1 VIEVK
6 VKINSIIIF
15 KEDTKEIIAKIKED
29 GFETR
34 EGFNILLDSYSE
46 EHVSNELVSLKDIL
60 FFKNNPQETYL
71 VTQINQRFFYMTKL
85 TIVDDEL
92 TLDTNYILAYPNSK
106 LFGTLDELGL
116 EKLNRRSPINGR
128 GWAKSPASFL

>member
-1 VIEVK
+1 MFSFK
-6 VKINSIIIF
+6 DLKINSIIIF
-15 KEDTKEIIAKIKED
+15 KENTKEIIAKIKED

-46 EHVSNELVSLKDIL
+46 ENISNELVSLKDIL
-60 FFKNNPQETYL
+60 FFKNNPKETYL

-85 TIVDDEL
+85 IILDDEL

-116 EKLNRRSPINGR
+116 EKLQT
-128 GWAKSPASFL
+128 KEEE

>member
-1 VIEVK
+1 MFNFK
-6 VKINSIIIF
+6 DLKINSIIIF

-46 EHVSNELVSLKDIL
+46 ENVTNELVSLKDIL
-60 FFKNNPQETYL
+60 FFKNNPKETYL

-85 TIVDDEL
+85 IILDDEL

-116 EKLNRRSPINGR
+116 EKLNT
-128 GWAKSPASFL
+128 KEE

>member
-1 VIEVK
+1 MFNFK
-6 VKINSIIIF
+6 DLKINSIIVF

-46 EHVSNELVSLKDIL
+46 ENVSNELVSLKDIL

-85 TIVDDEL
+85 IILDDEL

-116 EKLNRRSPINGR
+116 EKLNMEEE
-128 GWAKSPASFL
+128 

>member
-1 VIEVK
+1 MFSFK
-6 VKINSIIIF
+6 DLKINSIIIF

-46 EHVSNELVSLKDIL
+46 EHVSDELVSLKDIL
-60 FFKNNPQETYL
+60 FFKNNPKETYL

-85 TIVDDEL
+85 IILDDEL

-116 EKLNRRSPINGR
+116 EKLNT
-128 GWAKSPASFL
+128 KEE

>member
-1 VIEVK
+1 MFNFK
-6 VKINSIIIF
+6 DLKINSIIVF

-34 EGFNILLDSYSE
+34 KGFNILLDSYSE

-116 EKLNRRSPINGR
+116 EKLNMEEE
-128 GWAKSPASFL
+128 

>member
-1 VIEVK
+1 MFNFK
-6 VKINSIIIF
+6 DLKINSIIVF
-15 KEDTKEIIAKIKED
+15 KENTKEIIAKIKED

-116 EKLNRRSPINGR
+116 EKLNMEEE
-128 GWAKSPASFL
+128 

>member
-1 VIEVK
+1 MFNFK
-6 VKINSIIIF
+6 DLKINSIIIF

-46 EHVSNELVSLKDIL
+46 EHVSDELVSLKDIL
-60 FFKNNPQETYL
+60 FFKNNPKETYL

-85 TIVDDEL
+85 IILNDEL

-116 EKLNRRSPINGR
+116 EKLQT
-128 GWAKSPASFL
+128 KEEE

>member
-1 VIEVK
+1 MFNFK
-6 VKINSIIIF
+6 DLKINSIIVF

-46 EHVSNELVSLKDIL
+46 ENVTDELVSLKDIL
-60 FFKNNPQETYL
+60 FFKNNPKETYL

-85 TIVDDEL
+85 IILDDEL

-116 EKLNRRSPINGR
+116 EKLQT
-128 GWAKSPASFL
+128 KEEE

>member
-1 VIEVK
+1 MFNFK
-6 VKINSIIIF
+6 DLKINSIIIF

-46 EHVSNELVSLKDIL
+46 EHVSDELVSLKDIL
-60 FFKNNPQETYL
+60 FFKNNPKETYL

-85 TIVDDEL
+85 IILDDEL

-116 EKLNRRSPINGR
+116 EKLNT
-128 GWAKSPASFL
+128 KEEE

>member
-1 VIEVK
+1 MFNFK
-6 VKINSIIIF
+6 DLKINSIIVF

-46 EHVSNELVSLKDIL
+46 ENVSNELVSLKDIL

-116 EKLNRRSPINGR
+116 EKLNTEEE
-128 GWAKSPASFL
+128 

>member
-1 VIEVK
+1 MFNFK
-6 VKINSIIIF
+6 DLKINSIIVF

-29 GFETR
+29 RFETR

-46 EHVSNELVSLKDIL
+46 ENVSNELVSLKDIL

-85 TIVDDEL
+85 TIIDDEL

-116 EKLNRRSPINGR
+116 EKLNMEEE
-128 GWAKSPASFL
+128 

>member
-1 VIEVK
+1 MFNFK
-6 VKINSIIIF
+6 DLKINSIIVF

-60 FFKNNPQETYL
+60 FFKNNPKETYL

-85 TIVDDEL
+85 IIVNDEL

-116 EKLNRRSPINGR
+116 EKLETKEG
-128 GWAKSPASFL
+128 

>member
-1 VIEVK
+1 MFNFK
-6 VKINSIIIF
+6 DLKINSIIIF

-46 EHVSNELVSLKDIL
+46 ENVSNELVSLKDIL

-85 TIVDDEL
+85 IILDDEL

-116 EKLNRRSPINGR
+116 EKLQT
-128 GWAKSPASFL
+128 KEE

>member
-1 VIEVK
+1 MFNFK
-6 VKINSIIIF
+6 DLKINSIIIF

-46 EHVSNELVSLKDIL
+46 ENLTNELVSLKDIL
-60 FFKNNPQETYL
+60 FFKNNPKETYL

-85 TIVDDEL
+85 IILDDEL
-92 TLDTNYILAYPNSK
+92 TLDTNYILAYPNNK

-116 EKLNRRSPINGR
+116 EKLQT
-128 GWAKSPASFL
+128 KEEE

>member
-1 VIEVK
+1 MFSFK
-6 VKINSIIIF
+6 DLKINSIIIF

-29 GFETR
+29 SFETR

-46 EHVSNELVSLKDIL
+46 EHVSDELVSLKDIL
-60 FFKNNPQETYL
+60 FFKNNPKETYL

-85 TIVDDEL
+85 IILDDEL

-116 EKLNRRSPINGR
+116 EKLQT
-128 GWAKSPASFL
+128 KEEEE

>member
-1 VIEVK
+1 MFNFK
-6 VKINSIIIF
+6 DLKINSIIIF

-46 EHVSNELVSLKDIL
+46 ENVTDELVSLKDIL
-60 FFKNNPQETYL
+60 FFKNNPKETYL

-85 TIVDDEL
+85 IILNDEL

-116 EKLNRRSPINGR
+116 EKLNT
-128 GWAKSPASFL
+128 KEEE

>member
-1 VIEVK
+1 MFNFK
-6 VKINSIIIF
+6 DLKINSIIIF

-46 EHVSNELVSLKDIL
+46 EHVSDELVSLKDIL
-60 FFKNNPQETYL
+60 FFKNNPKETYL

-85 TIVDDEL
+85 IILDDEL

-116 EKLNRRSPINGR
+116 EKLQT
-128 GWAKSPASFL
+128 KEE

>member
-1 VIEVK
+1 MFNFK
-6 VKINSIIIF
+6 DLKINSIIVF

-34 EGFNILLDSYSE
+34 EGFNIHLDSYSE

-116 EKLNRRSPINGR
+116 EKLNMGEE
-128 GWAKSPASFL
+128 

>member
-1 VIEVK
+1 MFNFK
-6 VKINSIIIF
+6 DLKINSIIVF

-46 EHVSNELVSLKDIL
+46 ENVSNELVSLKDIL
-60 FFKNNPQETYL
+60 FFKSNPQETYL

-116 EKLNRRSPINGR
+116 EKLNMEEE
-128 GWAKSPASFL
+128 

>member
-1 VIEVK
+1 MFNFK
-6 VKINSIIIF
+6 DLKINSIIIF

-34 EGFNILLDSYSE
+34 EEFNILLDSYSE
-46 EHVSNELVSLKDIL
+46 ENVTDELVSLKDIL
-60 FFKNNPQETYL
+60 FFKNNPKETYL

-85 TIVDDEL
+85 IILDDEL

-116 EKLNRRSPINGR
+116 KKLNT
-128 GWAKSPASFL
+128 KEE

>member
-1 VIEVK
+1 MFNFK
-6 VKINSIIIF
+6 DLKINSIIVF

-46 EHVSNELVSLKDIL
+46 EHVSDELVSLKDIL

-92 TLDTNYILAYPNSK
+92 TLDTNYILVYPNSK

-116 EKLNRRSPINGR
+116 EKLNMEEE
-128 GWAKSPASFL
+128 

>member
-1 VIEVK
+1 MFSFK
-6 VKINSIIIF
+6 DLKINSIIVF

-46 EHVSNELVSLKDIL
+46 EHVSDELVSLKDIL
-60 FFKNNPQETYL
+60 FFKNNPKETYL

-85 TIVDDEL
+85 IILDDEL

-116 EKLNRRSPINGR
+116 EKLQT
-128 GWAKSPASFL
+128 KEE